1 MSKSEGGASRG
12 GKFALRANSLMIVI
26 YALRTNAAAYVQTR
40 LESCEYYFSVLLLVY
55 TFGSL

>member
-26 YALRTNAAAYVQTR
+26 YAFLRTNAAAYVQTR
-40 LESCEYYFSVLLLVY
+40 LE
-55 TFGSL
+55 